1 MIFNLTSA
9 INKGLEADRVS
20 SLFKCELE
28 PSGKTLFLLIDI
40 GELQKERDP
49 S

>member
-1 MIFNLTSA
+1 MIFIITFA
-9 INKGLEADRVS
+9 INKGLEADSVS

-28 PSGKTLFLLIDI
+28 PSVINEFITDRYSGT
-40 GELQKERDP
+40 